1 VRESTLSEEVMRITV
16 AIVGALF
23 VFIPVFALLVFVST
37 QATEPYPMIVRL
49 IWFSVAFFISL
60 AAAWSSFR
68 ASLRRRA
75 ATKKKSDLDTVVEKP

>member
-1 VRESTLSEEVMRITV
+1 
-16 AIVGALF
+16 
-23 VFIPVFALLVFVST
+23 
-37 QATEPYPMIVRL
+37 MIVRL